1 MELNNRVNFQY
12 NKNQERRFLS
22 NGFIKT
28 NEKEVS
34 SQHANTHLNS
44 VNRNSSAI
52 SNKSLGDRSNSVVF
66 ERIVPNAVKKMW
78 VMAESENNNDQ
89 KQAIRRSSI
98 ESGQRLTSKYGNFF
112 ISRDAAKEH
121 SESNEELVKKMRSD
135 SVSEST
141 ELPHVKTQWGVQ
153 LKPVDNEDSRKL
165 SSNEKKQRPKSVLLD
180 NKTRSHSKGFGIE
193 HRSHSLENI
202 LDQSDGKSDDY
213 PTKLTVQQRMKNFEK
228 SPNKGNGSQSDK
240 YAYLH
245 TKRPLKSTLGDV
257 DLRGKSTIFYQPHK
271 TTTGEEKSQKVT
283 ETTRSKPSLKD
294 LLKQDEVNLS
304 VDVLQHDLEGDQNN
318 NKDNDEKKIT
328 NTIFKHNNIKK
339 NSHNHSTAERNDIM
353 KKQENV
359 SNTEQNNF
367 VNLKTKQTSE
377 ISLPTPVTKDENQS
391 HKNES
396 VNVLPST
403 KITLEEDA
411 KISSQKSDHK
421 DVNKQPTPNES
432 SFNKSHFVK
441 NQEIEENLIQP
452 TQLTD
457 KVDDKEQFNK
467 FGQSVLSLKPIKG
480 NILTG
485 NKAHS
490 DKVKDSNTYII
501 SNDKNKDINESAPVI
516 PKVEPCNNL
525 EKKKIMQEPVVVTN
539 GEKLKRIENDSNI
552 QTKKPVLEHKQPVLV
567 TKKVEKSNQIEGK
580 HMPVISNFN
589 GMMESNTNIKAKEE
603 PVKVTQETQKD
614 EKPRKYENNTNPK
627 TKPPTKSLPVIPP
640 SESKAE
646 HKPKVENTQGGIRRR
661 VGKLIIMTGE
671 QRDQNLKELARI
683 KAGLPPSNASKQ
695 PAADAGMSITFLS
708 NEVADDDPDEPP
720 AVVPKIVYNKPVP
733 KLRSILSPQNKKK
746 KPKVRISFLLK
757 KIFS

>member
-294 LLKQDEVNLS
+294 LLK
-304 VDVLQHDLEGDQNN
+304 
-318 NKDNDEKKIT
+318 
-328 NTIFKHNNIKK
+328 
-339 NSHNHSTAERNDIM
+339 
-353 KKQENV
+353 
-359 SNTEQNNF
+359 
-367 VNLKTKQTSE
+367 
-377 ISLPTPVTKDENQS
+377 
-391 HKNES
+391 
-396 VNVLPST
+396 
-403 KITLEEDA
+403 
-411 KISSQKSDHK
+411 
-421 DVNKQPTPNES
+421 
-432 SFNKSHFVK
+432 HF
-441 NQEIEENLIQP
+441 
-452 TQLTD
+452 
-457 KVDDKEQFNK
+457 
-467 FGQSVLSLKPIKG
+467 S
-480 NILTG
+480 
-485 NKAHS
+485 
-490 DKVKDSNTYII
+490 
-501 SNDKNKDINESAPVI
+501 
-516 PKVEPCNNL
+516 
-525 EKKKIMQEPVVVTN
+525 
-539 GEKLKRIENDSNI
+539 
-552 QTKKPVLEHKQPVLV
+552 
-567 TKKVEKSNQIEGK
+567 
-580 HMPVISNFN
+580 
-589 GMMESNTNIKAKEE
+589 
-603 PVKVTQETQKD
+603 
-614 EKPRKYENNTNPK
+614 
-627 TKPPTKSLPVIPP
+627 
-640 SESKAE
+640 
-646 HKPKVENTQGGIRRR
+646 
-661 VGKLIIMTGE
+661 
-671 QRDQNLKELARI
+671 
-683 KAGLPPSNASKQ
+683 
-695 PAADAGMSITFLS
+695 
-708 NEVADDDPDEPP
+708 
-720 AVVPKIVYNKPVP
+720 
-733 KLRSILSPQNKKK
+733 
-746 KPKVRISFLLK
+746 
-757 KIFS
+757 